1 MRLSEQA
8 DRNEQVRTH
17 LYDAAPHQMRQPQL
31 CFLAKGG
38 MFMLRKLGDHI
49 TKCLV
54 HAAMARSRADETADP
69 ERKAEFLRLE
79 LSWTRLARSYEF
91 VESLE
96 NFLLKPRTANAAV
109 WHHRILEA
117 YNLLML
123 EDPHE
128 ESGDKRTASLV
139 RHGTYEVR
147 LVELSRNV
155 QEGAEYLWLE
165 LFDHDQKRT
174 IDSYGGRTLVDVT
187 AAAESLCSK
196 AKELNQNPG

>member
-1 MRLSEQA
+1 
-8 DRNEQVRTH
+8 
-17 LYDAAPHQMRQPQL
+17 
-31 CFLAKGG
+31 
-38 MFMLRKLGDHI
+38 MLRKLGDQI
-49 TKCLV
+49 NECLV
-54 HAAMARSRADETADP
+54 HAAMARNWANETADP

-117 YNLLML
+117 YNSLTL
-123 EDPHE
+123 EDLRGE
-128 ESGDKRTASLV
+128 GGDQRTASLV
-139 RHGTYEVR
+139 RHGPYEVR
-147 LVELSRNV
+147 LVELSNL
-155 QEGAEYLWLE
+155 QEGTEYLWLE

-174 IDSYGGRTLVDVT
+174 IDSYGGRTLVDIT

-196 AKELNQNPG
+196 AKELDQDSD